1 MQEEIDLKGTFCP
14 YPVVNIIKK
23 VEAMSKG
30 ETLSFVV
37 DDPLCIKS
45 TPEELSSY
53 TDIDIDIKRIDKGWK
68 ITITKE

>member
-1 MQEEIDLKGTFCP
+1 MIKEIDLKGTFCP
-14 YPVVNIIKK
+14 YPVVSILKK
-23 VEAMSKG
+23 VETMSKG
-30 ETLSFVV
+30 ETLTFVV

-53 TDIDIDIKRIDKGWK
+53 EGVSIDIKRIDKGWR